1 MPGNMTDIEYDDAV
15 FNKYRYA
22 EKEVTLVGSLNANGD
37 FDGTGNPS
45 TLFTV
50 TGTVI
55 ARVVAI
61 CTTDVA
67 GAAAT
72 LEVGVA
78 GGTAKLIA
86 QTTGTDIDIG
96 EIWHDATPDSKI
108 ELSTVGAENII
119 ANGADII
126 LTVGTANA
134 TGGVL
139 KFFVIWKPVSQ
150 DGNVVAA

>member
-1 MPGNMTDIEYDDAV
+1 MSGDKNISDILHSDAI

-22 EKEVTLVGSLNANGD
+22 EKEITLDG
-37 FDGTGNPS
+37 GTGS
-45 TLFTV
+45 GAIGTVDLFTV

-55 ARVVAI
+55 ARVIAI
-61 CTTDVA
+61 CSTDVA
-67 GAAAT
+67 GATAT

-78 GGTAKLIA
+78 GGTADLIA
-86 QTTGTDIDIG
+86 QTLGTDIDSG
-96 EIWHDATPDSKI
+96 EIWHDASPDKPI
-108 ELSTVGAENII
+108 ELSSVGAENII

-150 DGNVVAA
+150 DGDVEAA